1 MTEVEIIDGKYFLK
15 GVLQKFDTKTKN
27 RPYFPEI
34 IFRNSERIIKINRIY
49 KNV

>member
-1 MTEVEIIDGKYFLK
+1 MAEVEIVDGKYILK

-27 RPYFPEI
+27 RPYYPD
-34 IFRNSERIIKINRIY
+34 RSSERMIKINRIY

>member
-1 MTEVEIIDGKYFLK
+1 MAEVEIVDGKFFLK

-27 RPYFPEI
+27 RPYFHKNY
-34 IFRNSERIIKINRIY
+34 FRNSERIIKINKIY

>member
-1 MTEVEIIDGKYFLK
+1 MAEVEIIDGKYILK

-27 RPYFPEI
+27 RPYLPKNY
-34 IFRNSERIIKINRIY
+34 FRSSERMIKINRIY